1 MSQKD
6 NFHIDYAS
14 KVQESRDGK
23 QVVSKRSSSTRSS
36 GNSKVADVEK
46 DDPLTKTFR
55 RRDLKRE
62 IARARVRIPSP
73 NERNAPVVGP
83 DGRRRPKRVPPPSK
97 PPPPQE
103 SPLSGA
109 EFNNDFGSKVST
121 NNEDRSS
128 RRSGGSVRPPP
139 RNPYRPPRGKPPPP
153 VHR

>member
-6 NFHIDYAS
+6 NFHIDFAS

-23 QVVSKRSSSTRSS
+23 QVVVEEVHQRVVS

-55 RRDLKRE
+55 RRDLKERNSKSSCTDS
-62 IARARVRIPSP
+62 RSP

-103 SPLSGA
+103 SPCPVLNITTILA
-109 EFNNDFGSKVST
+109 
-121 NNEDRSS
+121 
-128 RRSGGSVRPPP
+128 RR
-139 RNPYRPPRGKPPPP
+139 
-153 VHR
+153 